1 MCSITK
7 NSEIETAVKSRA
19 RQEEN
24 IRASTA
30 LKSPR
35 VSTPEC
41 INRTRMSPTNATRL
55 DCFYWLNWI
64 LKGLEVTLT

>member
-35 VSTPEC
+35 VSTP
-41 INRTRMSPTNATRL
+41 RMYQPDADVSA
-55 DCFYWLNWI
+55 
-64 LKGLEVTLT
+64 